1 LLQKAANGFEI
12 NSPADSAGITPE
24 KMSRMDPIM
33 ALGIIILYRILPLA
47 LFFGALIAIL
57 QYRKAPSRAKGAL
70 LILSL
75 GLCALWIK
83 FLGMELLSREWSAAT
98 APVVELRL
106 PDDYSHAFI
115 LLQAIRL
122 PDAPPSGPISVPSRG
137 LAKTTFDSKTFGNPE
152 LKFMGSK
159 GQRFYATSRAVDA
172 TRGIAWYLLTPE
184 GRSPPGHHLDS
195 AAIER
200 AFRED
205 LELSELLK
213 TETPEE
219 SSR

>member
-1 LLQKAANGFEI
+1 
-12 NSPADSAGITPE
+12 
-24 KMSRMDPIM
+24 M